1 MEPGILHFAAYG
13 ANAARVR
20 AKCCGFSLIDVSPRV
35 FSDLTLALYRLTK
48 AA

>member
-1 MEPGILHFAAYG
+1 MEQMRRESGT
-13 ANAARVR
+13 
-20 AKCCGFSLIDVSPRV
+20 KCCGFSLIDVSPRV